1 MLKCLNRHKSK
12 SIWVTIMSFGQNDSL
27 MGGSLW
33 QKDRMHSSRK
43 SKISWRCLQ
52 VQSKSNSLSVF
63 TFYSTVLK
71 KPCVVARCTHF
82 AIVDNL
88 TSKNGCIIIGSPSW
102 GVKQKLVSI
111 FHSLFHLI
119 MAVPD
124 QSPYVQVMQRAIFFS
139 ETQNSM
145 IAFCRFWP
153 RKYTLQ
159 QKFAVFSLLCYSMF

>member
-1 MLKCLNRHKSK
+1 MHQ
-12 SIWVTIMSFGQNDSL
+12 IWYSRFLYHLLLTANFPLENNWVFTL
-27 MGGSLW
+27 H
-33 QKDRMHSSRK
+33 RSRK
-43 SKISWRCLQ
+43 SKILWRCLQ

-124 QSPYVQVMQRAIFFS
+124 QSPYVQVMQRAISFS
-139 ETQNSM
+139 ATQNSM